1 MGDKDNPFESIFG
14 GRGEPFLIPESSIED
29 YEAMIR
35 FMKGDRL
42 ITRDLEDLPIQTFR
56 PLKDRMPSFNFDIP
70 KEDMEHFKRMLEE
83 PIFKE
88 NDNLIGRLR
97 QEDEKQVMS
106 LIIEGEPTINKPKN
120 IKYPHKKRKRRILK
134 KWAKRF
140 GVTPNQL
147 VIPEAEVEW
156 GTAPNEDGILCHYFR
171 FKPRKQG

>member
-14 GRGEPFLIPESSIED
+14 GRGEPILIPESSIED

-42 ITRDLEDLPIQTFR
+42 ITPDREDLPIQTFR
-56 PLKDRMPSFNFDIP
+56 PLKDKIPSFNFDIP
-70 KEDMEHFKRMLEE
+70 KEDMESFKRMLEE

-97 QEDEKQVMS
+97 QEVEKS
-106 LIIEGEPTINKPKN
+106 KLYRLIIEGEPTINKPKN
-120 IKYPHKKRKRRILK
+120 LKYPHKKRKRRILK

-147 VIPEAEVEW
+147 VFPEVEV
-156 GTAPNEDGILCHYFR
+156 GVTPDENGLFFYHISA
-171 FKPRKQG
+171 KPKKQL